1 MGPCFV
7 VLCHCRPEKKH
18 LPRGHVGA
26 ARLTTVRASQPVAR
40 FSSSTGTWAEVQ
52 KRLIKKEEKRREGEA
67 RPLAALSSFQPSRWV
82 PEEHEN
88 CSFATVAD
96 DPRGG

>member
-52 KRLIKKEEKRREGEA
+52 KRLRKEEEEKQRSKAPG
-67 RPLAALSSFQPSRWV
+67 RPLLLPAFQVGSRRTR
-82 PEEHEN
+82 ELFFRHR
-88 CSFATVAD
+88 C
-96 DPRGG
+96 